1 MTSKKSNKQMQP
13 VEVKATILPEDRWE
27 QGVDHDERT
36 YSIYRFL
43 QEYDHKF
50 NDSELDLKSG
60 GDGDNGETLMYLLDE
75 YFAAVDTT
83 EEPTN
88 TLDTKSETAS
98 ESDREESEDSE
109 NKEELEDS
117 EGLSRFLTQDT
128 RKASLKALELISS
141 YAQIEGSHHRI
152 WTIDQ
157 VTRELTGDNYQDFVD
172 GYCFEEVEGLD
183 LNDAEAVAKARKIA
197 SGDYDWEDEE
207 EFSDEEIQRVEKS
220 YYEWDTGIAP

>member
-1 MTSKKSNKQMQP
+1 MTSKKNNEQMQP
-13 VEVKATILPEDRWE
+13 VEVKATILPENRWE

-36 YSIYRFL
+36 YSIYRFM

-50 NDSELDLKSG
+50 NDSELNLKSG

-83 EEPTN
+83 EEPAN
-88 TLDTKSETAS
+88 TLDTKSETVS

-117 EGLSRFLTQDT
+117 KGLSRFLTQDT